1 MRRWSEHEMEAIVA
15 RMLRLGVLSA
25 AVVVLVGGVL
35 YLAQNPGIVAHYY
48 SFHGEPLRYRHPV
61 AMAHTILHGDARSIT
76 MLGLLLLI
84 ATPVVRVL
92 LCLVGF
98 LMQRD
103 RLYVV
108 VSSIVLGVLLYSL
121 FWGY

>member
-1 MRRWSEHEMEAIVA
+1 MRWNEHEMEIIVA
-15 RMLRLGVLSA
+15 RMLRIGVLTS
-25 AVVVLVGGVL
+25 AVVVLIGGVL
-35 YLAQNPGIVAHYY
+35 YLLHGSGAIAHYQF
-48 SFHGEPLRYRHPV
+48 FHGEPLRYRDPLWMV
-61 AMAHTILHGDARSIT
+61 QAISHGDPRSVT

-98 LMQRD
+98 SMQRD

-108 VSSIVLGVLLYSL
+108 VSAIVLTVLLYSL
-121 FWGY
+121 FFDH